1 MNGVIIIDKPAGPT
15 SAEVVRLV
23 KARLG
28 RKVRVGHLGTLDP
41 FATGVLPILV
51 GEGTKLAPF
60 LQETAKEYAGV
71 IAIGAETDTLDPTGV
86 IVRTAALPYLDAARL
101 EEIAARFTGT
111 IEQTPPVFSAIKRAG
126 VPLYKLARRGDTV
139 EPPAPRTVEI
149 KRLELTVEGT
159 DRLRFT
165 VACSPGM
172 YVRSLARDIGVALG
186 SAAHLAEL
194 RRVRNGDFSIAQAV
208 PLATALEELDR
219 GDHHS
224 IIGMRDALRALPE
237 VEVDTTIERRLR
249 NGDSRA
255 LDGLAPREAKF
266 FKVIARGDLVAIAE
280 PTSRITATIARVFN
294 ADSPDDQA

>member
-28 RKVRVGHLGTLDP
+28 RKTRVGHLGTLDP

-60 LQETAKEYAGV
+60 LQETEKEYAGI
-71 IAIGAETDTLDPTGV
+71 IAIGTETDTLDPTGAM
-86 IVRTAALPYLDAARL
+86 VRTAAVPILDAERL
-101 EEIAARFTGT
+101 GAIAARFTGM

-208 PLATALEELDR
+208 PLAAALEQLER
-219 GDHHS
+219 GDHRS
-224 IIGMRDALRALPE
+224 LIGMRAALRTIPE
-237 VEVDTTIERRLR
+237 LEVDAAIERRLR
-249 NGDSRA
+249 HGDSRA
-255 LDGLAPREAKF
+255 LDDLAPRDTKF

-280 PTSRITATIARVFN
+280 STSRITATIARIFN
-294 ADSPDDQA
+294 ADLRDDQA